1 MVVTPQLLKTFPLL
15 SGLPDATLDDVAAQ
29 SSVRKAARRAIVL
42 NAGQNEE
49 QIYFLF
55 EGRLQGV
62 DVTIDGR
69 EVGLYF
75 VEPGE
80 FCGELCLFDGGSQ
93 PEFVMALTPS
103 VIVSIPL
110 NTMHELL
117 KKHPELFATVSAKV
131 AGHVRKM
138 TFQRSLLGLPNIAQ
152 RVCCQLWMLVPEKDK
167 EKEEAHIRNPPTHME
182 IAIML
187 NISRET
193 VTRVFQSL
201 QNRQIVKRDGT
212 SLLVVTQVSVL
223 RDYAEGKQE
232 L

>member
-62 DVTIDGR
+62 DFTIDGR

-103 VIVSIPL
+103 VIVSIL
-110 NTMHELL
+110 
-117 KKHPELFATVSAKV
+117 
-131 AGHVRKM
+131 
-138 TFQRSLLGLPNIAQ
+138 
-152 RVCCQLWMLVPEKDK
+152 
-167 EKEEAHIRNPPTHME
+167 
-182 IAIML
+182 
-187 NISRET
+187 
-193 VTRVFQSL
+193 
-201 QNRQIVKRDGT
+201 
-212 SLLVVTQVSVL
+212 
-223 RDYAEGKQE
+223 
-232 L
+232 